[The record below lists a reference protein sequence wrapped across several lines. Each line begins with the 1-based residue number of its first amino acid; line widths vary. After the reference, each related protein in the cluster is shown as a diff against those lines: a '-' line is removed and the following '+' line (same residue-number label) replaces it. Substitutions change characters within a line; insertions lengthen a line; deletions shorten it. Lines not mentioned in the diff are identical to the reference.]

1 MFDFL
6 YSCIEEG
13 MPLAM
18 YVIYLSKVFSY
29 IHRRK
34 YTLWS
39 ALSTSEKLPIYD
51 RAFSVRLTLPC
62 YGKNFIVI
70 ANRQSCPEAFFRGG
84 QQPAC
89 HVVVTSWLLAIAH
102 TMSASCF

>member
-70 ANRQSCPEAFFRGG
+70 ANRQSCPEAFFRGK
-84 QQPAC
+84 PTN
-89 HVVVTSWLLAIAH
+89 VLVTSL
-102 TMSASCF
+102 